1 MKNNIYPCL
10 WFDGQAKAAADL
22 YCSLF
27 KNTKIVYNNPMVT
40 TFELEGKVFMGLN
53 GGPMF
58 KINPSISLF
67 VNCESEEEIELLNA
81 KLSEDG
87 SALMPLGEYPWSKK
101 YAWVK
106 DKFGMTWQL
115 MLGKIPEGMPKIHPT
130 LLFSNNQY
138 GKAKQAIETYTKI
151 FPNSKMHELQ
161 LYGANEVQAEGNVK
175 FGHFTLNN
183 ELFAAM
189 DGPGNHEF
197 QFSEGV
203 SFVVNCET
211 QEEIDFYWD
220 KLTEGGEE
228 SMCGWLKDKF
238 GVSWQIVPAILGKL
252 MSDPERAP
260 RVVQAFLQ
268 MKKFD
273 LEKIMNA

>member
-1 MKNNIYPCL
+1 MKQAIYPCL
-10 WFDGQAKAAADL
+10 WFDSQAKAAADL

-40 TFELEGKVFMGLN
+40 TFELEGKLFMGLN

-67 VNCESEEEIELLNA
+67 VNCESEEEIELLNT

-101 YAWVK
+101 YAWIK
-106 DKFGMTWQL
+106 DKFGVTWQL
-115 MLGKIPEGMPKIHPT
+115 MLGEIPEGMPKIHPT

-138 GKAKQAIETYTKI
+138 GKAKTAIETYTKI

-161 LYGANEVQAEGNVK
+161 LYGADEVQAAGNVK

-203 SFVVNCET
+203 SFVVNCDT
-211 QEEIDFYWD
+211 QDEIDFYWN

-238 GVSWQIVPAILGKL
+238 GVSWQIVPAVLGKL

-260 RVVQAFLQ
+260 RVAQAFLQ